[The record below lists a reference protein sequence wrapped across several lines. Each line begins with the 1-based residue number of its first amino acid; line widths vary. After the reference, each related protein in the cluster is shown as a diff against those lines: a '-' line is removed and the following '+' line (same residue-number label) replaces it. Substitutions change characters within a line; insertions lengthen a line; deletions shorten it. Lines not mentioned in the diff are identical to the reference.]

1 MVALMSTEQTTEQTT
16 ESMTSSTTAG
26 TGAGGVEAIRYTV
39 TAERGSD
46 PGVWVFQCR
55 EHPGAISQS
64 RRLSDA
70 AQLMAE
76 AIGFVAEV
84 DPATVQIDLIPVLP
98 GALGDEVRQAR
109 AAVADFEQRQRAI
122 AEVSRQV
129 ARRLREAGLSGADTA
144 AVLGVSPQRVS
155 QLVSKRAER

>member
-1 MVALMSTEQTTEQTT
+1 MVALMST
-16 ESMTSSTTAG
+16 TSSTTAG
-26 TGAGGVEAIRYTV
+26 GEATRYTV

-55 EHPGAISQS
+55 EYPGAISQS

-98 GALGDEVRQAR
+98 GALGEEVRQAR

-122 AEVSRQV
+122 AEVSRHV

-155 QLVSKRAER
+155 QLVGSSTQSAASRSGGSR

>member
-1 MVALMSTEQTTEQTT
+1 MVALMSTTQDTT
-16 ESMTSSTTAG
+16 STTPG
-26 TGAGGVEAIRYTV
+26 TTRYTV

-46 PGVWVFQCR
+46 PRVWVFQCR

-84 DPATVQIDLIPVLP
+84 DPATVAIDLVPVLP
-98 GALGDEVRQAR
+98 GALGEEVRQAR
-109 AAVADFEQRQRAI
+109 AAVADFEQRQRDV
-122 AEVSRQV
+122 AEVSRHV

-155 QLVSKRAER
+155 QLVAQRQG